1 MHCPYLLHYIG
12 EVTVSEVLH
21 IQCVKG
27 LCHINAVQPHLIG
40 INGFVPEISFPGPGL
55 CFDLLHKA
63 VRRKTVLL
71 CPRLLIKLK
80 QHSSLIDIVKI
91 CFLGFQS
98 QNAAVF
104 LHKMIDDLFRESSI
118 SLISRDGSHFHKCR
132 QHAAVNIVPFHLLA
146 FPDLLQI
153 PGGALRRG
161 LLYQAQHIGIDSA
174 VICHS

>member
-1 MHCPYLLHYIG
+1 MHCLYLLHYIG
-12 EVTVSEVLH
+12 EVSVSEVLH
-21 IQCVKG
+21 IQCVKR
-27 LCHINAVQPHLIG
+27 LRHIDAVEPHLIG
-40 INGFVPEISFPGPGL
+40 INGFVPEISLPGSGL
-55 CFDLLHKA
+55 CFDLLHKTVCSKA
-63 VRRKTVLL
+63 VLL
-71 CPRLLIKLK
+71 CSRLFIKLK

-98 QNAAVF
+98 QNVAVF